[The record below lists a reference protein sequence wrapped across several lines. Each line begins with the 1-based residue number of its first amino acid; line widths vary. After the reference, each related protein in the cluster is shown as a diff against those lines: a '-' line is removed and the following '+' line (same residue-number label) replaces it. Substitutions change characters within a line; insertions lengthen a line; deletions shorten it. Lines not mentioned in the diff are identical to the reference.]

1 MGNVCASHRNK
12 ECFYAAKQPKEVIGQ
27 FSDCLI
33 YTKKYDTKKSL
44 KKKRKRYLRKVD
56 FINKKLINVNY

>member
-12 ECFYAAKQPKEVIGQ
+12 ECFYVAKNPKEVIGQ

-33 YTKKYDTKKSL
+33 YTKKHDTKKSL
-44 KKKRKRYLRKVD
+44 KRKRKSYLRKVD
-56 FINKKLINVNY
+56 FIDQQLSDGDY